1 MAGVILQKRDVQNCV
16 GRLSQPFFCSCFGG
30 SQIRAFP
37 SKLMFETLMYAN
49 IMLFIY
55 TSVHMSVVCLHS
67 VSDPKMSDFYSV
79 FFRFNEMDIKYE
91 YIQLMYIYIHEKFT
105 AASAFKKIFFNIFII
120 KFNSRF
126 EKIAVEN
133 SAVIHSFFFF
143 NRDFLLVYKFD
154 EYCLWKRCQ

>member
-1 MAGVILQKRDVQNCV
+1 MTVDIAIFAVFTYLTMMPLFY
-16 GRLSQPFFCSCFGG
+16 LSEHIFPLKDGIPSIKEWQGSFFRKEMYRIVLEYFLSHFFVLVFGG

-91 YIQLMYIYIHEKFT
+91 YIQLMYIYT
-105 AASAFKKIFFNIFII
+105 
-120 KFNSRF
+120 
-126 EKIAVEN
+126 
-133 SAVIHSFFFF
+133 
-143 NRDFLLVYKFD
+143 
-154 EYCLWKRCQ
+154 

>member
-16 GRLSQPFFCSCFGG
+16 GVLSQPFFCSCFLG

-55 TSVHMSVVCLHS
+55 TSVHMSVICLYS

-91 YIQLMYIYIHEKFT
+91 YIQLMCIYIYT
-105 AASAFKKIFFNIFII
+105 
-120 KFNSRF
+120 
-126 EKIAVEN
+126 
-133 SAVIHSFFFF
+133 
-143 NRDFLLVYKFD
+143 
-154 EYCLWKRCQ
+154 